1 MNKVLLTGKIRKIYK
16 PAHNVIFVTVHC
28 KDSRNSEF
36 LDVTVFQTKFFERY
50 FCEGMWISITGR
62 MHKNA
67 KNGYKQEIIAETI
80 DFAGDA
86 KEEPTTEPTITDI
99 PPEWMNNGEADTPQ
113 PNYPQIAGASHTS

>member
-16 PAHNVIFVTVHC
+16 PADNVIFVTVHC

-36 LDVTVFQTKFFERY
+36 LDVTVFQTTFFERY

-67 KNGYKQEIIAETI
+67 KNGYKQEIIAEQI
-80 DFAGDA
+80 NFAGDA
-86 KEEPTTEPTITDI
+86 KEEPPTNPTFEDLPAEWTQNGKAVQTTQT
-99 PPEWMNNGEADTPQ
+99 
-113 PNYPQIAGASHTS
+113 